1 MEQSNTKTAAV
12 LIVGAGLGG
21 LMLGALLEL
30 AGIDYC
36 IFERAVKVKP
46 LGSVM
51 ALGANILPVFE
62 QLGIL
67 DELRKISLPVPSMEI
82 YDVDMKLKG
91 KMKLGKHKDISGYES
106 IVFARPD
113 LYELMLKQVPPQ
125 KIMMSKRILRTEEKD
140 DQVFIYCSDN
150 SIYQGDILVGADGA
164 YSGVRQSLYKRLNEK
179 GLLPKSD
186 LGDFT
191 IASTLATGVAKPADP
206 DKYPQLKDP
215 FVHFS
220 SVMGGGRRVWS
231 SVNVPGNQ
239 ICWTLIYQFKNVA
252 EAREQQFRN
261 SEWAP
266 ETNEA
271 MLKEYYNNPCPYGG
285 IMGDLIDATPKELI
299 SKVFVEEKLFETW
312 FHSRTVLIGD
322 ACHKML
328 PGAGQG
334 AVNAMQDA
342 VILANCI
349 YDLDNVTPK
358 NITAAFQD
366 YYDQRYP
373 HAKAMLENSQFISK
387 AMNGQ
392 NWWERALRHVLLNY
406 IPDWVQDR
414 NYAKQTE
421 YRPQATFLPLVKN
434 RGTGRV
440 LPQKPSR
447 RYTEENMKGATSV

>member
-1 MEQSNTKTAAV
+1 MEQSNTKTTTV

-21 LMLGALLEL
+21 LMMGALLERT
-30 AGIDYC
+30 GINYC

-62 QLGIL
+62 QLGLL
-67 DELRKISLPVPSMEI
+67 DELHKISLPVPSMEI
-82 YDVDMKLKG
+82 YDADLNLKG
-91 KMKLGKHKDISGYES
+91 SMKLGKHKDISGYKS

-125 KIMMSKRILRTEEKD
+125 KIMMGKRVLRTEEKD
-140 DQVFIYCSDN
+140 DHVFIYCSDN
-150 SIYQGDILVGADGA
+150 STYQGDILIGADGA
-164 YSGVRQSLYKRLNEK
+164 YSGVRQNLYKHLDTK

-239 ICWTLIYQFKNVA
+239 ICWTLIYQFKDYA
-252 EAREQQFRN
+252 EAKEQHFRN

-266 ETNEA
+266 EMNEA
-271 MLKEYYNNPCPYGG
+271 MLKEYYNDPCPYGG
-285 IMGDLIDATPKELI
+285 IMGDLIDATPKDLV

-312 FHSRTVLIGD
+312 FHGRTVLIGD
-322 ACHKML
+322 ACHKIL

-342 VILANCI
+342 VILANCL
-349 YDLDNVTPK
+349 YELADATPK
-358 NITAAFQD
+358 SVTTAFQD
-366 YYDQRYP
+366 YYNQRYP
-373 HAKAMLENSQFISK
+373 HAKAVLKYSQFISNT
-387 AMNGQ
+387 MNGQ
-392 NWWERALRHVLLNY
+392 NWRERALRHILLNY
-406 IPDWVQDR
+406 IPEWVQNR
-414 NYAKQTE
+414 NYAKQAE
-421 YRPQATFLPLVKN
+421 YRPQAAFLPLVEN
-434 RGTGRV
+434 RGTGHV
-440 LPQKPSR
+440 LPQKASR
-447 RYTEENMKGATSV
+447 RYAEELKKRAIPV